1 MGDVPMP
8 NQPEFTMSL
17 PVNTLR
23 QVSELFPQRAAH
35 LDTWQRGFCQE
46 QIARLQKWGDDVRL
60 SDKQHAALE
69 KALAAMQQKEG
80 QQ

>member
-1 MGDVPMP
+1 M
-8 NQPEFTMSL
+8 L
-17 PVNTLR
+17 PINTLR
-23 QVSELFPQRAAH
+23 QIASLYPSHSFA
-35 LDTWQRGFCQE
+35 LDDWQRGFCQE

-69 KALAAMQQKEG
+69 KALATMQQKEG